1 MREKITPDRD
11 LWRFIYITFTA
22 NHRAKLKHPST
33 QGTRGDSLNNRAVR
47 IMLFEFPHLQTENQ
61 AKNSG
66 FHQCDTNTLKQMLPR
81 VLQ

>member
-11 LWRFIYITFTA
+11 LWRFIYITRMA
-22 NHRAKLKHPST
+22 NHQAKLKPPST
-33 QGTRGDSLNNRAVR
+33 QGIRGNSLNNRVVR
-47 IMLFEFPHLQTENQ
+47 IMLFEFPHLQTENE

-66 FHQCDTNTLKQMLPR
+66 FHQCDTNMLQQMLPR